1 MGIYNIFLCISDG
14 PSVTLTKSEDSRT
27 EMKISC
33 TVDSN
38 PPSKVSWLK
47 DGVLIDPENMS
58 IVVSDHRNKH
68 ILRLIELDYKT
79 FGNYTCL
86 AQNKLGKDEV
96 MTKIAGM
103 CVK

>member
-1 MGIYNIFLCISDG
+1 MGVYNIFLFISDG

-27 EMKISC
+27 EMEISC
-33 TVDSN
+33 IVDSN

-58 IVVSDHRNKH
+58 IVVSDRRNKH
-68 ILRLIELDYKT
+68 ILRLIELDSET

-96 MTKIAGM
+96 MTNIAGM
-103 CVK
+103 YVK